1 MKHATHESKLC
12 KSDCIDGIL
21 SDNVY
26 IYLVYNIALNMSYT
40 NHSRFPSTPPP
51 VLYNTKIHIMPARI
65 ILDICKLGCF
75 VSDLL
80 TEIKNNGGG
89 H

>member
-1 MKHATHESKLC
+1 
-12 KSDCIDGIL
+12 
-21 SDNVY
+21 
-26 IYLVYNIALNMSYT
+26 MSYM

-51 VLYNTKIHIMPARI
+51 VLYNTKFHIMPARI
-65 ILDICKLGCF
+65 SLDICKPGCF